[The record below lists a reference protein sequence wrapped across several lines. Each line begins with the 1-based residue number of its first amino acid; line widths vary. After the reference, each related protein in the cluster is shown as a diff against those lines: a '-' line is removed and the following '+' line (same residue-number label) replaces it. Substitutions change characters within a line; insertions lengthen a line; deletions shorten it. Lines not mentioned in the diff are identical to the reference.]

1 MFYKYQ
7 IIAGIVLVTIIGLIR
22 IIITIGNIK
31 KTILFLDE
39 YRDTYV
45 KLINSYLNSSGY
57 HVARQLNPDLYSW
70 LVSKSVKAQRELGMY
85 GVGEFIAPFQIYKI
99 RNYQFIVNTIPKIRD
114 GHVREEEMN
123 LVENILTRC
132 LGAYID
138 IRSELLSE
146 LKNPLKWF
154 QYGVKWCLSLPI
166 RVLNWFGIINNSTV
180 DKITVNGFFK
190 MISGLIGFIS
200 FVSAIITIVTG
211 WDAFKI
217 ILHKLF

>member
-1 MFYKYQ
+1 M
-7 IIAGIVLVTIIGLIR
+7 
-22 IIITIGNIK
+22 
-31 KTILFLDE
+31 LFLDE
-39 YRDTYV
+39 YRDNYI

-57 HVARQLNPDLYSW
+57 RVARQFDPELYSW
-70 LVSKSVKAQRELGMY
+70 LVSKSAKAQREVGMF

-114 GHVREEEMN
+114 GHLRDEEIN
-123 LVENILTRC
+123 LVDDILTRC
-132 LGAYID
+132 LGAFDEIK
-138 IRSELLSE
+138 IELQSE

-166 RVLNWFGIINNSTV
+166 RILYWFGIISNSTV
-180 DKITVNGFFK
+180 DKITANSFFK
-190 MISGLIGFIS
+190 IVSGLVGFIS
-200 FVSAIITIVTG
+200 FFSAIITIVTG